1 MVPFQNISP
10 GAPNSLLQVAVKNN
24 QQPVWY
30 FNDKIPLHVF
40 FVEDGKMERASFLEV
55 KTKKFVWFSFLF
67 LVWAL
72 KGCGYG
78 IACSVVDLS
87 RSTIWFKSSVF

>member
-40 FVEDGKMERASFLEV
+40 FVEDGKMERDSFLEV
-55 KTKKFVWFSFLF
+55 KN
-67 LVWAL
+67 
-72 KGCGYG
+72 
-78 IACSVVDLS
+78 
-87 RSTIWFKSSVF
+87 

>member
-55 KTKKFVWFSFLF
+55 KTEKFVWFSFFFLF

-72 KGCGYG
+72 KGFGYG
-78 IACSVVDLS
+78 IACSGS
-87 RSTIWFKSSVF
+87 

>member
-40 FVEDGKMERASFLEV
+40 FVEDGKMERDSFLEV
-55 KTKKFVWFSFLF
+55 KTEKFVWFSFFFLF

-72 KGCGYG
+72 KGFGYG
-78 IACSVVDLS
+78 IACSGS
-87 RSTIWFKSSVF
+87 